1 MNKESTNKKGILH
14 LVFFW
19 LKNPDNK
26 NDRIA
31 FENALNKLLQNSVI
45 LKNVH
50 FGKPVEQINR
60 PVVDTSYSYCLK
72 VNFDI
77 IDEHNNYQKE
87 KSHKIFISEASELW
101 EKVVIYDSESFTS
114 LGTV

>member
-50 FGKPVEQINR
+50 FGKPV
-60 PVVDTSYSYCLK
+60 DS
-72 VNFDI
+72 

-87 KSHKIFISEASELW
+87 KAHKIFISEASELW